1 MIVSW
6 SKNENH
12 DNLNQSLN
20 YYDYHI
26 KHLVNNSIS
35 LDFNESYD
43 SNEESNSFLNDDSEF
58 IIDICK
64 EIDNQNS
71 SETRAISNDE
81 NDIKVDIDKKENE
94 INENRN
100 FLYEQKIAQ
109 EINFCFTKN
118 HLYEK
123 KIIQLFYLCQNRKLL
138 HEFLFNNIITN
149 IVNIL
154 NYNKSFLE
162 NVFKFLTNEEKDI
175 LINQILKHTQ
185 DIIINQNGY
194 LSLLFL
200 VSLGKLNITNS
211 ILYFILSNFIFY
223 CINPFSSIIICKI
236 LSMGTYFTINN
247 LIQSIIE
254 NYNILSKYKNG
265 IKIIKYSEKYFNY
278 INF

>member
-154 NYNKSFLE
+154 NNNKNFLE
-162 NVFKFLTNEEKDI
+162 NIFKFLTNEEINI
-175 LINQILKHTQ
+175 LINEILKHTQ
-185 DIIINQNGY
+185 EIIINENGY
-194 LSLLFL
+194 ISILFL
-200 VSLGKLNITNS
+200 ISLEKINIINS
-211 ILYFILSNFIFY
+211 ILYYILSNFLFY
-223 CINPFSSIIICKI
+223 CTNTFSSIIICKI
-236 LSMGTYFTINN
+236 LSMGSYFTNIN
-247 LIQSIIE
+247 LIPRIIE
-254 NYNILSKYKNG
+254 NYNIISQYQNG
-265 IKIIKYSEKYFNY
+265 IKIIKNAEKYFKYN
-278 INF
+278 I

>member
-1 MIVSW
+1 M
-6 SKNENH
+6 
-12 DNLNQSLN
+12 
-20 YYDYHI
+20 
-26 KHLVNNSIS
+26 
-35 LDFNESYD
+35 
-43 SNEESNSFLNDDSEF
+43 
-58 IIDICK
+58 
-64 EIDNQNS
+64 
-71 SETRAISNDE
+71 
-81 NDIKVDIDKKENE
+81 
-94 INENRN
+94 
-100 FLYEQKIAQ
+100 
-109 EINFCFTKN
+109 
-118 HLYEK
+118 
-123 KIIQLFYLCQNRKLL
+123 
-138 HEFLFNNIITN
+138 
-149 IVNIL
+149 
-154 NYNKSFLE
+154 
-162 NVFKFLTNEEKDI
+162 TNEEKDI

-236 LSMGTYFTINN
+236 LSMGIYFTINN

>member
-6 SKNENH
+6 CKNEN
-12 DNLNQSLN
+12 DDILNQSKN
-20 YYDYHI
+20 YFDSHI
-26 KHLVNNSIS
+26 KNELNNSHSIDFEEIS
-35 LDFNESYD
+35 QN
-43 SNEESNSFLNDDSEF
+43 NSFLKDDSEF
-58 IIDICK
+58 IIEICK
-64 EIDNQNS
+64 EIDNHNS
-71 SETRAISNDE
+71 SETRSISSDE
-81 NDIKVDIDKKENE
+81 NEIKFDIEKKENI
-94 INENRN
+94 INQNRN

-109 EINFCFTKN
+109 EINFCFSKN
-118 HLYEK
+118 QCNEK
-123 KIIQLFYLCQNRKLL
+123 KIIQLFYLCENKKFL
-138 HEFLFNNIITN
+138 HEYLFNNIITN

-162 NVFKFLTNEEKDI
+162 NVFKFLTNEEIDI

-236 LSMGTYFTINN
+236 ISMGTYFTTNN

-278 INF
+278 INLSMM